1 LVEGVHEK
9 PMEPGVETLRILQL
23 GKLAPRQ
30 QERLLDGILGPLDI
44 AKDPVCDGAA
54 APAGQVDKRGEGELV
69 AIACPFDQSCLHG

>member
-30 QERLLDGILGPLDI
+30 QERLLDGSLARSTSRRIRY
-44 AKDPVCDGAA
+44 AMA
-54 APAGQVDKRGEGELV
+54 
-69 AIACPFDQSCLHG
+69 